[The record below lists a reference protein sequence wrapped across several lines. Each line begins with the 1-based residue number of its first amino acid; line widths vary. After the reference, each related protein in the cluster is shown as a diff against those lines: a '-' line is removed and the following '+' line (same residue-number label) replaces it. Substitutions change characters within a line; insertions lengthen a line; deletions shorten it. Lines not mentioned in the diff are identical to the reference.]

1 MTGGKMMDTFTFDLT
16 NDQRELCAWVAR
28 EARAGTT
35 RIWYAD
41 LKAVL
46 GIEDDAEI
54 THIVRELRERYDAV
68 HEMVRSPIVNTNSP
82 YFDLHRDADW
92 IWDNYCRAEAEML
105 DVVLGARDSDDL
117 GEFRNSRYECLASV
131 A

>member
-1 MTGGKMMDTFTFDLT
+1 MTGCKTMDTFTFDLT

-46 GIEDDAEI
+46 DIEDDAEI
-54 THIVRELRERYDAV
+54 THIVRELRERCDAI
-68 HEMVRSPIVNTNSP
+68 HKMVRSPIVNTNSP

-92 IWDNYCRAEAEML
+92 IWDDYCRAETETL
-105 DVVLGARDSDDL
+105 DAVLDSQDLGDL
-117 GEFRNSRYECLASV
+117 GESRNSRYECLTCV